1 MKLQTQPQ
9 NDPLIE
15 KYLVRGARLESDM
28 PTESQQDTSA
38 SDDPLIQKYLARGA
52 QLETT
57 GDQPAATQTPEQTN
71 NSQPVMP
78 SSISGLYS
86 AFDSL
91 PRERKQEM
99 LNDALRIAIKA
110 PSAAAGSLLDFF
122 STMPINAAVDAIN
135 GLADTDIPHA
145 KSFSQKAEEGI
156 DDMTGGR
163 TKGSGPVYE
172 GAKLATELAIPG
184 NIAKRLTLGAL
195 ELAQE
200 SPLIV
205 EVLKK
210 IGGTG
215 TKTLAGAA
223 MHEAQEDGAGVAGT
237 LGAQV

>member
-78 SSISGLYS
+78 SSISGLYR

-91 PRERKQEM
+91 SPERKQEM
-99 LNDALRIAIKA
+99 LNDTLRIAIKA

-122 STMPINAAVDAIN
+122 STMPLNAAVDAIN

-145 KSFSQKAEEGI
+145 KSFQQKAEEGI
-156 DDMTGGR
+156 DAMTGGR
-163 TKGSGPVYE
+163 TKGSGHTPALCRYE
-172 GAKLATELAIPG
+172 F
-184 NIAKRLTLGAL
+184 
-195 ELAQE
+195 
-200 SPLIV
+200 
-205 EVLKK
+205 
-210 IGGTG
+210 
-215 TKTLAGAA
+215 
-223 MHEAQEDGAGVAGT
+223 
-237 LGAQV
+237 

>member
-52 QLETT
+52 Q
-57 GDQPAATQTPEQTN
+57 
-71 NSQPVMP
+71 
-78 SSISGLYS
+78 
-86 AFDSL
+86 F
-91 PRERKQEM
+91 
-99 LNDALRIAIKA
+99 
-110 PSAAAGSLLDFF
+110 
-122 STMPINAAVDAIN
+122 
-135 GLADTDIPHA
+135 
-145 KSFSQKAEEGI
+145 
-156 DDMTGGR
+156 
-163 TKGSGPVYE
+163 
-172 GAKLATELAIPG
+172 
-184 NIAKRLTLGAL
+184 
-195 ELAQE
+195 
-200 SPLIV
+200 IV